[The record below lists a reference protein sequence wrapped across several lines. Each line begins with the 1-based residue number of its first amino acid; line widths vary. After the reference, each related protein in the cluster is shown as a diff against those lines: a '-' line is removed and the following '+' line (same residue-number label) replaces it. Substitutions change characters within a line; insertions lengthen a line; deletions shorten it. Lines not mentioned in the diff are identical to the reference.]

1 MTQFIRARR
10 HERRF
15 STERAGASGRAFA
28 SERLRAFVRRVAAHL
43 AITTAVAILL
53 GALVFLLPSQFDA
66 VKGFAFGAWT
76 AFVITSAYNW
86 CMIASGASQSMMGEQ
101 GEVWTDGELR
111 SLRKRGWR
119 VVNHLT
125 LKHGDIDHVAI
136 GPGGLMVIES
146 KWNSSPLALDG
157 TDRWVGNWADQ
168 ARRNTD
174 DVKRFIGWGARADAP
189 ISPLLVVWGPHVR
202 PTTDE
207 FHRADNGVTI
217 VAGKR
222 LRQALDDL
230 ADERT
235 DRDEIERAY
244 AKLAEHAERRD
255 RADIERD
262 GPRPRSANEIMTQAA
277 LLALTGLASM
287 MASAFA
293 LRLPLWAWVPAA
305 IAIVA
310 PGIVAT
316 RRPSVRRLGV
326 AWLAG
331 FGATVVLL
339 IAVIITNLG

>member
-1 MTQFIRARR
+1 MTQHIKARR
-10 HERRF
+10 YERRF

-28 SERLRAFVRRVAAHL
+28 SERLRAFVRPKAPLIALTL
-43 AITTAVAILL
+43 AVIISF
-53 GALVFLLPSQFDA
+53 GALVFVLPSRFDA
-66 VKGFAFGAWT
+66 VKGFAFGAWST
-76 AFVITSAYNW
+76 FVLMYAYHW
-86 CMIASGASQSMMGEQ
+86 FMIASGASQSMMGEQ
-101 GEVWTDGELR
+101 GEVWTDEALQP
-111 SLRKRGWR
+111 LRKRGWR

-146 KWNSSPLALDG
+146 KWTSSPMALDG

-189 ISPLLVVWGPHVR
+189 ISPLLVIWGPQVR
-202 PTTDE
+202 LANDE
-207 FHRADNGVTI
+207 FHRADNGVTVI
-217 VAGKR
+217 AGKR

-235 DRDEIERAY
+235 DRNEIERAY
-244 AKLAEHAERRD
+244 LKLVEHTERRD
-255 RADIERD
+255 RADVERN
-262 GPRPRSANEIMTQAA
+262 GPRPRSAIEIMTEAS

-293 LRLPLWAWVPAA
+293 LRLPLWAWAPAA
-305 IAIVA
+305 IAFVI

-331 FGATVVLL
+331 FGTTVVLL
-339 IAVIITNLG
+339 IAVIIINLG

>member
-1 MTQFIRARR
+1 MRLGGRS
-10 HERRF
+10 HP
-15 STERAGASGRAFA
+15 SGYGH
-28 SERLRAFVRRVAAHL
+28 SSGVAAHL
-43 AITTAVAILL
+43 AITTAVAISL

-66 VKGFAFGAWT
+66 VKGFALGAWT

-189 ISPLLVVWGPHVR
+189 ISPSSSSGALTSGRPLTNFIAPTTASPSLPASGYVR
-202 PTTDE
+202 PSTTSPTSARIE
-207 FHRADNGVTI
+207 TKLSAPTPNSPSTPSAEI
-217 VAGKR
+217 VRTSSAMGPDPAR
-222 LRQALDDL
+222 L
-230 ADERT
+230 T
-235 DRDEIERAY
+235 
-244 AKLAEHAERRD
+244 
-255 RADIERD
+255 
-262 GPRPRSANEIMTQAA
+262 RS
-277 LLALTGLASM
+277 
-287 MASAFA
+287 
-293 LRLPLWAWVPAA
+293 
-305 IAIVA
+305 
-310 PGIVAT
+310 
-316 RRPSVRRLGV
+316 
-326 AWLAG
+326 
-331 FGATVVLL
+331 
-339 IAVIITNLG
+339 

>member
-1 MTQFIRARR
+1 MRLGGRS
-10 HERRF
+10 HP
-15 STERAGASGRAFA
+15 SGYGH
-28 SERLRAFVRRVAAHL
+28 SSGVAAHL
-43 AITTAVAILL
+43 AITTAVAISL
-53 GALVFLLPSQFDA
+53 GALVFLLPSQFGA

-207 FHRADNGVTI
+207 FHR
-217 VAGKR
+217 R
-222 LRQALDDL
+222 QRRHHRCRQA
-230 ADERT
+230 AT
-235 DRDEIERAY
+235 S
-244 AKLAEHAERRD
+244 
-255 RADIERD
+255 
-262 GPRPRSANEIMTQAA
+262 GPRRPR
-277 LLALTGLASM
+277 
-287 MASAFA
+287 
-293 LRLPLWAWVPAA
+293 
-305 IAIVA
+305 
-310 PGIVAT
+310 
-316 RRPSVRRLGV
+316 RRAHGSRR
-326 AWLAG
+326 
-331 FGATVVLL
+331 
-339 IAVIITNLG
+339 N